1 VSRQPSA
8 SFGNG
13 LDVEPDPSDNVVEP
27 TNASATAAPLTGDAV
42 TELVA
47 PRKHLAQHRRRTLV
61 LINCGGD
68 YNPEI
73 RRFRENIVVYAVPIG

>member
-1 VSRQPSA
+1 MSRQPPA

-27 TNASATAAPLTGDAV
+27 TIASATAAPLTGDAV

-47 PRKHLAQHRRRTLV
+47 PRTHLAQHRRRTLS
-61 LINCGGD
+61 LITFGGD
-68 YNPEI
+68 YNPDV
-73 RRFRENIVVYAVPIG
+73 RRFRANIVVYAVPVG